1 MRPGSWLH
9 LLFMTILIAWG
20 PAASAQGLP
29 KDQRPAVEALAAF
42 FQRFGTSTEAQQVR
56 RDFESGRLRIAPV
69 PEDDNADTDTE
80 RAIITLNP
88 RLLQEIHRAD
98 GQQNFK
104 ATADW
109 AATIRH
115 EQVHARQST
124 RSVIASNA
132 QRVAGLGC
140 PHEVAGW
147 GAGFQAYFD
156 WMERLRRQMGT
167 GSEADREAAAS
178 ELRELTRSFQEYRQ
192 NYPKAQFG
200 DLRINDREGIPISL
214 DQAAGIAANLRKAA
228 DTALERIGF
237 VVRLLPRILTPRP
250 GDSFSVTAQ
259 PQGGAFDEDGKGDK
273 DRLYTYVWLA
283 DKTRLSETGRTLTRK
298 AARTELL
305 TVEASD
311 RHGRKRSASCQVTVQ
326 AGPEPTPKPAI
337 PAPVVAAPL
346 RRAGAGAWVLIKRE
360 NVDKVLDP
368 ARVKSHKYSEG
379 SFQAEVV
386 PRKSTVAVPMEG
398 TWTVPPASL
407 RPGMRLNLACAG
419 AISVQLL
426 GQSGILAFSVPP
438 RIGVWEVSMGL
449 KGSRLSYTAEVA
461 SSWFNCGCTYTYE
474 WTEGAQ

>member
-1 MRPGSWLH
+1 MRPVFWLH
-9 LLFMTILIAWG
+9 FLFMTILLAWG
-20 PAASAQGLP
+20 GAAAAQSLP
-29 KDQRPAVEALAAF
+29 KDQRPAVDALVTF
-42 FQRFGTSTEAQQVR
+42 FQRFGTSAEAQQVR

-80 RAIITLNP
+80 RGLITLNP
-88 RLLQEIHRAD
+88 RLLQEIQRAD
-98 GQQNFK
+98 GQQSFK

-132 QRVAGLGC
+132 QRAMGLGC

-167 GSEADREAAAS
+167 GSEADRETAAS

-192 NYPKAQFG
+192 NYPKTQFG

-214 DQAAGIAANLRKAA
+214 DQAGDIAANLRKAA
-228 DTALERIGF
+228 DAVLERIGF
-237 VVRLLPRILTPRP
+237 VVRLLPRILTTSP
-250 GDSFSVTAQ
+250 GASFTITAQ

-273 DRLYTYVWLA
+273 DRLYTFVWLA
-283 DKTRLSETGRTLTRK
+283 DKARLADAGRTLTRK
-298 AARTELL
+298 AGRTELL
-305 TVEASD
+305 TVEATD
-311 RHGRKRSASCQVTVQ
+311 RHGRKRSATCQVTVQ
-326 AGPEPTPKPAI
+326 GGTEPLPSAAPAA
-337 PAPVVAAPL
+337 APV

-379 SFQAEVV
+379 SFQAEVL
-386 PRKSTVAVPMEG
+386 PRKSTTAIPMEG
-398 TWTVPPASL
+398 SWTVPPASL
-407 RPGMRLNLACAG
+407 RPGMRLSLACAG

-426 GQSGILAFSVPP
+426 GQGGTLAFSVPP
-438 RIGVWEVSMGL
+438 KIGEWEVSVGL
-449 KGSRLSYTAEVA
+449 KGSQLTYTAEVA

-474 WTEGAQ
+474 WREGAL